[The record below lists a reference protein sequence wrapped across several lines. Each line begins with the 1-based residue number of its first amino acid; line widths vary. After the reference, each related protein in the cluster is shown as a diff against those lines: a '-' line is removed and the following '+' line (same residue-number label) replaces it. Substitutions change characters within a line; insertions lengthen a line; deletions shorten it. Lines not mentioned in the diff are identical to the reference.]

1 MKKQIIAK
9 NKRAHFDYFIE
20 EVFEAGIALIGSEVK
35 SLRTGKSNIT
45 ESYADIENNEVYLI
59 NSYIAEYPGANQFN
73 HAPRRHRKLLLKKR
87 EIRKLIGAKQKKGYS
102 LIPICLY
109 FNEKGRAKLELGLG
123 KGKKL
128 YDKRAD
134 KKEKDWN
141 KDKARILKDFNK

>member
-1 MKKQIIAK
+1 MKKQIITK

-20 EVFEAGIALIGSEVK
+20 EVFEAGIALAGSEVK

-45 ESYADIENNEVYLI
+45 ESYAEIANNEVFLI
-59 NSYIAEYPGANQFN
+59 NSYIAEYSGANRFN
-73 HAPRRHRKLLLKKR
+73 HETRRHRKLLLKKR
-87 EIRKLIGAKQKKGYS
+87 EIKKLIGATQKKGYAI
-102 LIPICLY
+102 IPICLF
-109 FNEKGRAKLELGLG
+109 FNEKGRVKIEIGLG

-141 KDKARILKDFNK
+141 KDKARVLKDFNQ

>member
-1 MKKQIIAK
+1 MKKQILAK
-9 NKRAHFDYFIE
+9 NKRANFDYFIE
-20 EVFEAGIALIGSEVK
+20 EVFETGVALVGSEVK

-73 HAPRRHRKLLLKKR
+73 HSPRRHRKLLLKKR
-87 EIRKLIGAKQKKGYS
+87 EIRKLIGATQKKGYS
-102 LIPICLY
+102 LVPMCLY
-109 FNEKGRAKLELGLG
+109 FNEKGRVKLEIGLG

>member
-9 NKRAHFDYFIE
+9 NKRAHFDFFIE
-20 EVFEAGIALIGSEVK
+20 EVYEAGIALFGSEVK

-45 ESYADIENNEVYLI
+45 ESYGDISNNEVYLV
-59 NSYIAEYPGANQFN
+59 NSYIAEYSGANQFN
-73 HAPRRHRKLLLKKR
+73 HAPRRQRKLLLKKK
-87 EIRKLIGAKQKKGYS
+87 EINKLIGAIQKKGYS
-102 LIPICLY
+102 LVPICLY
-109 FNEKGRAKLELGLG
+109 FNEKGRVKIEFGLG
-123 KGKKL
+123 RGKKL